1 MPKFIFI
8 NSEVVL
14 TFEEQSILALFTPL
28 TFENLDP
35 LSLQFNT
42 VQFENQDIEFI
53 PNNFTQLTFENQNP
67 ATLPDNLQSLTF
79 ENQDNTIL

>member
-42 VQFENQDIEFI
+42 IQFENQDIEFI
-53 PNNFTQLTFENQNP
+53 PNNFTQLTFENQT
-67 ATLPDNLQSLTF
+67 TLSDNLQSLTF